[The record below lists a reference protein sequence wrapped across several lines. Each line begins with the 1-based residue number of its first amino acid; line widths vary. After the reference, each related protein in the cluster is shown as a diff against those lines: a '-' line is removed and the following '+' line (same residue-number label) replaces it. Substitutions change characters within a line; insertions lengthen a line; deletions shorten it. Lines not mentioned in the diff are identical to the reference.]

1 MDFRNNDL
9 KKKIKSERMGRAIRA
24 KSLDLNHK
32 YIGIHSTVF
41 PTLSY
46 VWKFTWYDIKILT

>member
-46 VWKFTWYDIKILT
+46 V